1 MMLRVYS
8 TLFLLSLLAGRVE
21 AQDLNPAVK
30 GLSPAVKY
38 GKWVLLA
45 GSLGMNYLAVLAHN
59 RAEDTFDILEA
70 SCSVDNQRCALG
82 PDRTYADPE
91 IEALYQTSLQYD
103 SEARLWLIGGE
114 TALAGATVL
123 FVWELTRP
131 KGRPDNIPFEPE
143 VRSLRAGGTGL
154 GLRLAF

>member
-1 MMLRVYS
+1 MKRSLIV
-8 TLFLLSLLAGRVE
+8 LLVLVGLAGPVE
-21 AQDLNPAVK
+21 AQ

-45 GSLGMNYLAVLAHN
+45 GSIGMNYLAVRAHN
-59 RAEDTFDILEA
+59 RAEDAFDALES
-70 SCSVDNQRCALG
+70 SCNEAHHRCDLR
-82 PDRTYADPE
+82 PDGTYADPA
-91 IEALYQTSLQYD
+91 IEQLYQTSLHYD
-103 SEARLWLIGGE
+103 RRARYWLIGGE
-114 TALAGATVL
+114 TALAGAAAL

-143 VRSLRAGGTGL
+143 VRSLRGGTGL